1 MEVTMKVNECMTRHV
16 RIVDPDETLQ
26 DAARVMADIDAGIL
40 PVGENDRLVGILTDR
55 DIAIRAVAAGRSPSA
70 RVRDVMSGT
79 VSYCFEDDD
88 AEDVLETM
96 ANFQIR
102 RMPVLDRNKRLVG
115 IVSIT
120 DLAHNG
126 EATRAGQTLGEI
138 ARPSG
143 LHSQSL

>member
-1 MEVTMKVNECMTRHV
+1 MKVNQCMTREV

-26 DAARVMADIDAGIL
+26 DAARAMADIDAGIL
-40 PVGENDRLVGILTDR
+40 PVGENDRLVGIVTDR
-55 DIAIRAVAAGRSPSA
+55 DIAIRAVAIGRQPTA
-70 RVRDVMSGT
+70 KVRDVMSGT
-79 VSYCFEDDD
+79 ISYCYEDDE

-126 EATRAGQTLGEI
+126 EAARAGATLGDI

>member
-1 MEVTMKVNECMTRHV
+1 MKINECMTRRV
-16 RIVDPDETLQ
+16 RIVAPEETLEQ
-26 DAARVMADIDAGIL
+26 AARVMADIDAGVL
-40 PVGENDRLVGILTDR
+40 PVGENDRLVGIVTDR
-55 DIAIRAVAAGRSPSA
+55 DIAIRAVALGRAPSA

-79 VSYCFEDDD
+79 VSYCFDDDD

-102 RMPVLDRNKRLVG
+102 RMPVLDRDKRLVG

-120 DLAHNG
+120 DLAHIG
-126 EATRAGQTLGEI
+126 EPGLTGRTLGDI